1 MVVVVLINDRIACL
15 AASNEFQVFVYSIR
29 TCTGALEA
37 LEPGPD
43 PPEVVVVP
51 AEVEPEQRGE
61 DALLL
66 VHIHDLGVVHK
77 CCTQNLNLDIDSS
90 P

>member
-29 TCTGALEA
+29 TCTPAREA

-43 PPEVVVVP
+43 PPEVVIVP

-66 VHIHDLGVVHK
+66 VHIHDLEGW
-77 CCTQNLNLDIDSS
+77 

>member
-29 TCTGALEA
+29 TCTGAREA

-43 PPEVVVVP
+43 PPEVVIVP
-51 AEVEPEQRGE
+51 AEVKPEQRGQG
-61 DALLL
+61 ALLL
-66 VHIHDLGVVHK
+66 IHLNHLPQTSLGQSTFK
-77 CCTQNLNLDIDSS
+77 
-90 P
+90 

>member
-43 PPEVVVVP
+43 PPEVVIVP

-77 CCTQNLNLDIDSS
+77 CSQNLNLDIDSW

>member
-29 TCTGALEA
+29 TCTLTREA

-66 VHIHDLGVVHK
+66 VHIHDLEGW
-77 CCTQNLNLDIDSS
+77 